1 MLTAITRAVS
11 PTLSD
16 CQLEHLDRQP
26 IDVQRA
32 SAQHR
37 AYEACLRELGV
48 RVISLPAASQCP
60 DGVFVE
66 DPALVL
72 DELAIVTRM
81 GAEARRAESET
92 LAEAVTRFRPV
103 KRLIEPATLEG
114 GDVMRIGRTLFVGR
128 SRRTNAAGIE
138 QLAGI
143 VAPFGYRVVAV
154 DVTGC
159 LHLKSACCY
168 LGGDRILA
176 NREWIDPKGLVC
188 LTQADFS
195 IIDVPADEPR
205 GANVLRIGDTVLI
218 PAAFPQTAGVL
229 SAAGFQPRL
238 VDTSELLKAE
248 AGVTCMS
255 LLFDAP

>member
-26 IDVQRA
+26 IDVDRA
-32 SAQHR
+32 VEQHR
-37 AYEACLRELGV
+37 GYQACLRELGV
-48 RVISLPAASQCP
+48 RVISLPAAVDCP

-72 DELAIVTRM
+72 DEVAIVTRM
-81 GAEARRAESET
+81 GAEARRAESESV
-92 LAEAVTRFRPV
+92 AEAVSQFREV
-103 KRLIEPATLEG
+103 KRLREPATLEG
-114 GDVMRIGRTLFVGR
+114 GDVMRIGRTLYVGR
-128 SRRTNAAGIE
+128 SRRTNEAGIE
-138 QLAGI
+138 QLAEL

-176 NREWIDPKGLVC
+176 NREWIDPAGL
-188 LTQADFS
+188 ADFN
-195 IIDVPADEPR
+195 ILEVPRAEPR

-229 SAAGFQPRL
+229 KVAGYEPRL

>member
-11 PTLSD
+11 PTLRD

-26 IDVQRA
+26 IDVDKA
-32 SAQHR
+32 IAQHG
-37 AYEACLRELGV
+37 AYQACLRELGA
-48 RVISLPAASQCP
+48 RVISLPAAVDCP

-72 DELAIVTRM
+72 DEIAIVTRM
-81 GAEARRAESET
+81 GAESRRAESET
-92 LAEAVTRFRPV
+92 LAEAVSRFRPV
-103 KRLIEPATLEG
+103 KRLREPATLEG
-114 GDVMRIGRTLFVGR
+114 GDVMRVGRTLYVGR

-143 VAPFGYRVVAV
+143 AAPFGYRVVAV
-154 DVTGC
+154 EVTGC

-176 NREWIDPKGLVC
+176 NREWIDPAP
-188 LTQADFS
+188 LTEFN
-195 IIDVPADEPR
+195 ILEVPRDEPR

-218 PAAFPQTAGVL
+218 PGAFPRTAEVL
-229 SAAGFQPRL
+229 KIAGYEPRL

>member
-1 MLTAITRAVS
+1 M
-11 PTLSD
+11 
-16 CQLEHLDRQP
+16 Q
-26 IDVQRA
+26 
-32 SAQHR
+32 QHR
-37 AYEACLRELGV
+37 DYQTCLRELGV

-72 DELAIVTRM
+72 DEVAVVTRM
-81 GAEARRAESET
+81 GAHARRAESDS
-92 LAEAVTRFRPV
+92 LAAAVARFREV
-103 KRLIEPATLEG
+103 KRLSEPATLEG
-114 GDVMRIGRTLFVGR
+114 GDVMRIGGTLYVGR
-128 SRRTNAAGIE
+128 SRRTNDAGIQ
-138 QLAGI
+138 QLAE
-143 VAPFGYRVVAV
+143 VVEPFGYRVVAV

-176 NREWIDPKGLVC
+176 NRSWIDTAPLDEFTFV
-188 LTQADFS
+188 
-195 IIDVPADEPR
+195 DVPAQEPR
-205 GANVLRIGDTVLI
+205 GANVLRIGDTVMI
-218 PAAFPQTAGVL
+218 PAAFPQTAAVL
-229 SAAGFQPRL
+229 SAGGFQPRL